1 LEQKNNIKLI
11 SVDEVACLIKAKTL
25 NSAKKWLHKNNIT
38 FQKLG
43 GDYFALGA
51 EVECEILTTYAKNI
65 QKKYPEVWMELL
77 KKIATDD
84 VVYEMLLNKLSK
96 ETFLKQPTT
105 KIALKNNKEKELL
118 KSLMN

>member
-1 LEQKNNIKLI
+1 M
-11 SVDEVACLIKAKTL
+11 DEVASIL
-25 NSAKKWLHKNNIT
+25 NAETTISAKKWLLKNNII
-38 FQKLG
+38 FQKFG
-43 GDYFALGA
+43 KQYYALEA
-51 EVECEILTTYAKNI
+51 EVKCEVLIGYAKNI